1 MAEDRK
7 AQQDDILDSVVRV
20 PEHVV
25 HRSFEAETLLLNLET
40 GQYHGLNETGG
51 RMLELLEA
59 TDGRVRD
66 AIERLAEEYEVAFS
80 EIAPD
85 LTSFCSD
92 LETRG
97 LIVVARG
104 ET

>member
-1 MAEDRK
+1 MADNK
-7 AQQDDILDSVVRV
+7 KTQQDDMLDSIVRV

-25 HRSFEAETLLLNLET
+25 HRSFVAETLLLNLDT

-51 RMLELLEA
+51 RMLQLLEA
-59 TDGRVRD
+59 TDGRVRA
-66 AIERLAEEYEVAFS
+66 AIKRLAEEYDVAFS

-104 ET
+104 DA